1 MKLEKGK
8 RALVV
13 AAHPDDE
20 VLGAGGTMLKMA
32 HGGMEVFV
40 VYVATGVSA
49 RHQHADEHAENI
61 TQKIQELKEDAR
73 AATSLLQVR
82 RAFFLDLP
90 DNRLDTVSRM
100 DIAHKLHKLSLEVKP
115 DVVFTHH
122 HGDYNWDHG
131 IVHDA
136 SLMAFRAD
144 PDAFFP
150 KIILAYEV
158 PSATERAFQH
168 PASAFC
174 PTVFVNIKD
183 TLEGKKAALARYRS
197 EIRDYPH
204 PRSHQAVEH
213 QAARRGNEV
222 GLEFAE
228 AFQLIRAV
236 VD

>member
-1 MKLEKGK
+1 MELEKGK

-40 VYVATGVSA
+40 VYVATGVAA
-49 RHQHADEHAENI
+49 RYDRADECAEEI
-61 TQKIQELKEDAR
+61 AQKVQELKEDAHS
-73 AATSLLQVR
+73 ATSLLQVR
-82 RAFFLDLP
+82 ETFFLDLP

-100 DIAHKLHKLSLEVKP
+100 DVARRLQKLSFEIKPEV
-115 DVVFTHH
+115 VLTHH

-144 PDAFFP
+144 SGAFFP
-150 KIILAYEV
+150 RIIAAYEV
-158 PSATERAFQH
+158 PSATERSFQS
-168 PASAFC
+168 PASVFC
-174 PTVFVNIKD
+174 PTIFVDIAATIEK
-183 TLEGKKAALARYRS
+183 KKAALTHYKS
-197 EIRDYPH
+197 EARDYPH
-204 PRSHQAVEH
+204 PRSPQAVENL
-213 QAARRGNEV
+213 AAKRGNEV